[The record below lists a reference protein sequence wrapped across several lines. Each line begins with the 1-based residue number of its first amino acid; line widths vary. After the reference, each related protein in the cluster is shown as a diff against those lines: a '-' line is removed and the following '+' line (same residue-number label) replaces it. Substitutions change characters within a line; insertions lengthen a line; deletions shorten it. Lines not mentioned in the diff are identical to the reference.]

1 MMSRVA
7 RFTIYCILSCS
18 ISGIAETLS
27 NLDGQSVAARRA
39 YDLVATESAYDS
51 VMTYAIENPS
61 EDSNRSLAY
70 AALYLSELRRIVFE
84 EDAVEPAKRRALG
97 KAIDNSAKIGHA
109 ALDTL
114 PDTSEKFR
122 IRADLYALMIRTNYQ
137 GKKYGKKMEAAQ
149 KKALELAP
157 DNPNAHVTASKRL
170 LFATERRGGNLK
182 GALIHLNRAC
192 ELDATNEMAILLRG
206 IAHEKLGDYEAA
218 KKEWYRVL
226 ELNPSSRPATDNL
239 ERIRDEGH

>member
-1 MMSRVA
+1 MTSRIA
-7 RFTIYCILSCS
+7 RFTIYCILFCS
-18 ISGIAETLS
+18 TSGVAETLS
-27 NLDGQSVAARRA
+27 DLDGLSVAARRA
-39 YDLVATESAYDS
+39 YDLAATEAAYNS
-51 VMTYAIENPS
+51 VKTYAAENPG

-70 AALYLSELRRIVFE
+70 AALSLSELRRIVFE
-84 EDAVEPAKRRALG
+84 EDLAQPAKRRALG
-97 KAIDNSAKIGHA
+97 KAIDESAEIGHA
-109 ALDTL
+109 ALDAL

-149 KKALELAP
+149 EKALELDP

-170 LFATERRGGNLK
+170 LFATERRGMSLE
-182 GALIHLNRAC
+182 GALIHLNRAA

-218 KKEWYRVL
+218 KMDWNRVL
-226 ELNPSSRPATDNL
+226 ELNPNCKPATDSL
-239 ERIRDEGH
+239 ERIRSEGH